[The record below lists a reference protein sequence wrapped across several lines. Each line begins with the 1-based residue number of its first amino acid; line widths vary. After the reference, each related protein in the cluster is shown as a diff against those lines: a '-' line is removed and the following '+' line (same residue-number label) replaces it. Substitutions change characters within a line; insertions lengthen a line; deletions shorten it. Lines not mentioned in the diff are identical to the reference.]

1 MQRFIRF
8 PEAVKALGVS
18 RSEIYRRI
26 KSEPHFPKPVK
37 ILGGGTKAVGFVESE
52 LVEYQAARIAERDAH
67 IA

>member
-8 PEAVKALGVS
+8 PEVTKVLGVS

-37 ILGGGTKAVGFVESE
+37 ILGHGTKVVAFVESE
-52 LVEYQAARIAERDAH
+52 LIEYQAARIAERDEHA
-67 IA
+67 A